1 MKSAARFAVV
11 LVTTPNLRVA
21 RKLAGAVLDARLA
34 ACANLVPGLESHYV
48 WQGKRERTREVL
60 TVMKTTRKQLAALEA
75 LVVELHPYDTPEFLT
90 LTLSQGNAR
99 YLKWITESVGMTRS
113 SPVPAAKTRK
123 LRRVRVG

>member
-1 MKSAARFAVV
+1 MKSAARFAMV

-60 TVMKTTRKQLAALEA
+60 MVMKTTRRQLAALEA
-75 LVVELHPYDTPEFLT
+75 LILELHPYDTPEVIALP
-90 LTLSQGNAR
+90 LNQGNVR
-99 YLKWITESVGMTRS
+99 YLKWITDSVG
-113 SPVPAAKTRK
+113 
-123 LRRVRVG
+123 

>member
-11 LVTTPNLRVA
+11 LVTTPGLRVA

-60 TVMKTTRKQLAALEA
+60 MVMKTTRRQLAALEA
-75 LVVELHPYDTPEFLT
+75 LIIDLHPYDTPEFITLPLT
-90 LTLSQGNAR
+90 QGNER
-99 YLKWITESVGMTRS
+99 YLQWIADSVG
-113 SPVPAAKTRK
+113 
-123 LRRVRVG
+123 